1 MPQSIEINTPLVIW
15 RIIDG
20 KPGHENQTLG
30 LANAMRRLA
39 EQSQREC
46 IVLDIPANRKQA
58 GPIAF
63 LRRHFPAGEGLPA
76 PDFILA
82 AGSGTHWSLLCAQ
95 RRYGGKS
102 VVLMK
107 PSLPLSWFDWV
118 VVPEHDGVSGKNV
131 ITTKGVL
138 NPMRPSEKVPGSVLV
153 LVGGESKHF
162 EWDNEHVMSCLQRCF
177 STYPQLVIT
186 DSRRT
191 PATLKHYLNTLP
203 KGMFQPNESC
213 PKGWLANQLAK
224 TETVFVTADSVSM
237 IYEALTAGCAT
248 TLIELQPIKN
258 GRLSQGLI
266 NLSNSG
272 YLSLF
277 DDALR
282 VSRKSNAQVMNESER
297 IANQL
302 LVGF

>member
-1 MPQSIEINTPLVIW
+1 MPQPIEITTPLVIW

-46 IVLDIPANRKQA
+46 VVLDIPANRKQA

-63 LRRHFPAGEGLPA
+63 LKRHFPAGEGLPA

-118 VVPEHDGVSGKNV
+118 VVPEHDGLSGKNV

-138 NPMRPSEKVPGSVLV
+138 NPMRPGDKVPGSVLV

-162 EWDNEHVMSCLQRCF
+162 EWNDEYVISCLQQCIKSF
-177 STYPQLVIT
+177 PQLLIT

-191 PATLKHYLNTLP
+191 PAALKRFLSALP
-203 KGMFQPNESC
+203 QDMFQPSESC

-224 TETVFVTADSVSM
+224 TEKVFVTADSVSM
-237 IYEALTAGCAT
+237 IYEALTAGCT
-248 TLIELQPIKN
+248 TALIELPAIKN

-266 NLSNSG
+266 NLSNTG
-272 YLSLF
+272 YLGLF
-277 DDALR
+277 EEVLQGG
-282 VSRKSNAQVMNESER
+282 RKSNAQVMNESER

-302 LVGF
+302 LVDF

>member
-1 MPQSIEINTPLVIW
+1 MPQPIETTTPLVIW

-46 IVLDIPANRKQA
+46 VVLDIPANRKQA
-58 GPIAF
+58 GPISF

-118 VVPEHDGVSGKNV
+118 VVPEHDGVFVASN
-131 ITTKGVL
+131 IIRTLGVL
-138 NPMRPSEKVPGSVLV
+138 NPLVPGQKVSGSALV
-153 LVGGESKHF
+153 LIGGPSKHF
-162 EWDNEHVMSCLQRCF
+162 AWDESRIVSEV
-177 STYPQLVIT
+177 SVIFKKKPSACIA

-191 PATLKHYLNTLP
+191 P
-203 KGMFQPNESC
+203 ESLRKLLRQAYAENYY
-213 PKGWLANQLAK
+213 PFEQSQQGWLAHQLS
-224 TETVFVTADSVSM
+224 TVEAAYVTADSVSM
-237 IYEALTAGCAT
+237 VYEAITAGCKTEILLPGAAAT
-248 TLIELQPIKN
+248 KSRVAKAVSKLID
-258 GRLSQGLI
+258 RLSMGDLTVV
-266 NLSNSG
+266 SEA
-272 YLSLF
+272 
-277 DDALR
+277 DR
-282 VSRKSNAQVMNESER
+282 VAR
-297 IANQL
+297 QL
-302 LVGF
+302 LAD